1 MAQNPY
7 APPRSYVEDARTQL
21 PDGEFIPGGRGVPA
35 GNGWRWIADAWTF
48 TGEQRWTFVGVFV
61 LFALLAI
68 LMSVIPRVGT
78 LLSTLLMPIF
88 SGGFILGCDAV
99 RRGEPLEVGH
109 LFAGFR
115 QHAGKLLAT
124 GAISL
129 AFLLLTVLLIIAIFG
144 SSIGMIFLG
153 ADPAAADVTAEGLLM
168 ILLATLIMIA
178 LSLPLYMALWFA
190 CPLIVLRDS
199 EVGAALKTSFGACL
213 RNVLPYLIWSLAVI
227 ILGILATIPLALGW
241 FLLGP
246 VLMASIYLSYRD
258 IFHEI

>member
-7 APPRSYVEDARTQL
+7 APPRSYVEDARMPL
-21 PDGEFIPGGRGVPA
+21 PDGEFIPGGRGVAA
-35 GNGWRWIADAWTF
+35 GNGWRWITDAWAF
-48 TGEQRWTFVGVFV
+48 TGVQRGTFIGVFL
-61 LFALLAI
+61 LFALLAAG
-68 LMSVIPRVGT
+68 MSLIPYVGT
-78 LLSTLLMPIF
+78 LLNTLLMPIF

-115 QHAGKLLAT
+115 RHAGKLLAT

-129 AFLLLTVLLIIAIFG
+129 GFLVLTVLLIMALFG

-153 ADPAAADVTAEGLLM
+153 AEPSAADVTTDGVLL
-168 ILLATLIMIA
+168 ILLASLIMLA
-178 LSLPLYMALWFA
+178 LGLPLYMALWFA
-190 CPLIVLRDS
+190 CPLIVLADS
-199 EVGAALKTSFGACL
+199 EVGGALKTSFGACL
-213 RNVLPYLIWSLAVI
+213 RNVLPYLVWSLAVL
-227 ILGILATIPLALGW
+227 ILGLVATIPIFLGW
-241 FLLGP
+241 LLLGP